1 LPDAVIHPA
10 HTTNP
15 FSTRFTRPGAIEY
28 LFPPGI
34 DAALLLG
41 RLAASGWWG
50 QIVGPHGSGKST
62 LLATLRL
69 HWEASGREPLEI
81 PLRDGQRQLPRGA
94 LTGKQLRPTTQ
105 VIIDGYEQ
113 LSWTARYRLKRLC
126 RLRGCGLLVTSHLPV
141 GLPELF
147 IARVDLA
154 TTSKLVEILA
164 KRFSSATPLPPLE
177 ALLAAHGN
185 NVRELLFGLYDWYE
199 QHRL

>member
-1 LPDAVIHPA
+1 VIHSA
-10 HTTNP
+10 HSTNP

-28 LFPPGI
+28 LFPPGV
-34 DAALLLG
+34 DAELLLG
-41 RLAASGWWG
+41 RLAASAWWG

-81 PLRDGQRQLPRGA
+81 SLRDGERRLPCRA
-94 LTGKQLRPTTQ
+94 LVHKQLRPATQ

-126 RLRGCGLLVTSHLPV
+126 RLRGCGLLVTSHRPA

-147 IARVDLA
+147 VARVDLA

-164 KRFSSATPLPPLE
+164 GRSSKAPPLPPLE
-177 ALLAAHGN
+177 ALLTAHGN

-199 QHRL
+199 QHRLQ